1 MAIKKIKV
9 LYGGES
15 SEREVSLESGK
26 YIFQAVK
33 DLGYE
38 AQLIDYPKNFSSH
51 QLTEEDFIF
60 IALHG
65 QDGES
70 GAL

>member
-51 QLTEEDFIF
+51 QLTE
-60 IALHG
+60 
-65 QDGES
+65 
-70 GAL
+70 